1 MMKIEF
7 TPDSFRKELTERIIP
22 YWNALKDEKNGGWCG
37 YVGLDLTRDWMAD
50 KGCILHSRILWF
62 YSNAYMLLGDKSLL
76 ENAQHAY
83 RFVREN
89 CIDRENG
96 GIYWSVTYDGAPSD
110 TTKHTYNQAFSVYAL
125 SSYYIASGDE
135 NALNEAKALFETIE
149 SCCRDDGGY
158 LEAFDREWNTDSNEK
173 LSENGVM
180 ATRTMNTLLHIIEAY
195 TELLRAGCGDAE
207 KPLRKALD
215 IAANKLYNPEKK
227 RLEVFFD
234 GDMNSIIDLHS
245 YGHDIEAAWL
255 IDRACEVLGDDGV
268 SAAMRP
274 ICAALEDTIINTAF
288 DGRCLLNECCNGEV
302 DKWRVW
308 WGQAEGVVGFVNAW
322 HKRPERTDFIEAAGV
337 IWQYINDTIIDKR
350 PGSEW
355 LWEVDKD
362 ANPNPVR
369 EMSGEW
375 KCPYHNGRMCIEII
389 RRLGK

>member
-1 MMKIEF
+1 MKIEF

-149 SCCRDDGGY
+149 SRCRDDGGY

-268 SAAMRP
+268 STAMRP

-302 DKWRVW
+302 DKWRIW
-308 WGQAEGVVGFVNAW
+308 WGQAEGVVGFCNAW
-322 HKRPERTDFIEAAGV
+322 QKRPDRTDFIEAAGV

-362 ANPNPVR
+362 ANPNEKR

-389 RRLGK
+389 RRLEK